1 MASGEGAA
9 NGGAGV
15 KIGGTVSEPVR
26 QTVRRQIA
34 TGARWRGA
42 ADRARRA
49 VALSGGVCYTF
60 NRCATMGG
68 EIPTAKQENGTI
80 KTFSRPVNGLPR
92 PVVYFT
98 RLRGGIF
105 ANGGEIP

>member
-26 QTVRRQIA
+26 QIVRRQIA

-42 ADRARRA
+42 ADRTRRA

-60 NRCATMGG
+60 NRCAAMGG
-68 EIPTAKQENGTI
+68 KIPATKQDNGTKNHFPVRI
-80 KTFSRPVNGLPR
+80 TPYASRIVSYR
-92 PVVYFT
+92 CA
-98 RLRGGIF
+98 GGDF
-105 ANGGEIP
+105 RKRR